1 MGIVFTISQDSSSAK
16 RGSALCRQIGS
27 KASSSVLRKM
37 FATTSTVQKRPIPF
51 DPTADCVF
59 EQQKKKKKAARNKIS
74 KISIMVVRNIQD
86 GVPKAANKDKLIEEG
101 RMIKVD
107 LTRQMQ
113 SGQVRAVFLN
123 AVKGLNIKAY
133 QVLDVVGQK
142 LAVSKNQHPDGDTVI
157 ENASRR
163 KGNML
168 YVMDSTLLGVRS

>member
-1 MGIVFTISQDSSSAK
+1 
-16 RGSALCRQIGS
+16 
-27 KASSSVLRKM
+27 M
-37 FATTSTVQKRPIPF
+37 FDTPATVQKRPSAF

-113 SGQVRAVFLN
+113 PGHVRAVFLN

-142 LAVSKNQHPDGDTVI
+142 LAVSKNQDPDGDTI
-157 ENASRR
+157 IKNASRR

-168 YVMDSTLLGVRS
+168 YVMDSTFLEVCS

>member
-1 MGIVFTISQDSSSAK
+1 
-16 RGSALCRQIGS
+16 
-27 KASSSVLRKM
+27 M
-37 FATTSTVQKRPIPF
+37 FATTATVQKRPSAF

-113 SGQVRAVFLN
+113 PGHVRAVFLN

-133 QVLDVVGQK
+133 QVLDVAG
-142 LAVSKNQHPDGDTVI
+142 
-157 ENASRR
+157 
-163 KGNML
+163 
-168 YVMDSTLLGVRS
+168 